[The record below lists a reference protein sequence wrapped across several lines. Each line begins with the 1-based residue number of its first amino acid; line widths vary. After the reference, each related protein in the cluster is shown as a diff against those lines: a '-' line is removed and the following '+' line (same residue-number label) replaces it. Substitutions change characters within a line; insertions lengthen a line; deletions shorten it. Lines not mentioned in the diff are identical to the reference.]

1 MSISKLYIFSKNTDA
16 SSALRGYLYQV
27 LKAVET
33 WVNNFNNNIDD
44 EIYCDFEEDI
54 FQKNQYSKTAKFRQI
69 KLYSRDFSF
78 ASEEIQKCIAHFFM
92 LHVKTDYTSLE
103 KEFVFEA
110 NTSIKQQQGENDAEL
125 LKNWNENQNNLSDE
139 LLLECSTKVKN
150 IVTSYIKEQERL
162 KNAELGERKKKA
174 EEKAH
179 KAVTNNSL
187 KPTVAKA
194 RKVTEANE
202 KIEELEFEETILEE
216 AIAVFNSLTESD
228 WIEFTKRIKWQF
240 KDTNADVEFTSL
252 KENIEALILKLPF
265 PIEKENLSTTF
276 GLLHTIAW
284 EKASLKNP
292 DDKKLTL
299 SELQEILLQSAN
311 NDDKWYWQIFD
322 RWEGVTA
329 INHFVIGEFY
339 EIIDATRYCR
349 WNPYL
354 LKHDSIW
361 LSILKLYIDKTEIL
375 ENFSRTAIYEYLWL
389 RFRPIDFYAKP
400 KGDLVGEGKYFDFYF
415 KDFSDFKNAAELE
428 DVQSLMNIALA
439 ACFIG
444 NTDLNIEQVREWFK
458 QMEATLIGKLETETN
473 PNEICHLLEN
483 LGTHYLFL
491 NVRERETINVT
502 EVITPLGKIFSYI
515 DQADF
520 YDATALSTRLNKYI
534 SMLIQI
540 NPEKNSELIDA
551 IETFTEK
558 LNPLIEKRHGSYKAA
573 KVEVEKGVQY
583 LNSDNPGLLLRALSC
598 FHKAKTLW
606 YRQEYI
612 EGFVLA
618 LLNIAQ
624 LYSLIG
630 MNLASKY
637 YALGASWVSIHNG
650 SRHLLKRIADAF
662 GLAFYADFKQ
672 GAWMN
677 AIISFADYMNA
688 RDEFKGTPI
697 DTEIDEM
704 PFKTMKD
711 LAIVLHTTP
720 KISPQLKVLIE
731 AHIGMLGYIGDDII
745 KPILINLEK
754 DYPTDTSLK
763 PLLEAKL
770 TDKPLN
776 DVGKKRIVRFHALG
790 SSWEVSF
797 NNNYETTAIAEEFC
811 GIMQIMLVEIALSK
825 YDFHLVKSTIKIDLE
840 VKIDFDKPEQQPS
853 INEFKWKVFIAYFDS
868 KVPEELYDHTRR
880 SSAAIMHILGNISLL
895 PIDEFNETFLTLF
908 KDNDLAGKTLVLG
921 TYQRMYR
928 YVFTKHKFDT
938 LQRQFFEPVDAF
950 FLNLPSTNRV
960 MEWKNNLSSKYNQQ
974 QAIGNIKSRF
984 KNSNRCIYLT
994 IEKLKLDKGFPN
1006 LIIELREKGWLDWQI
1021 VIAMMNFMLNHKTQ
1035 LEISN
1040 RTFDNEE
1047 KYVEAFN
1054 EIFHKLL
1061 YVDEEQHYIEYPLEA
1076 FMSSDFNLQL
1086 NQTAINVL
1094 QAFGLEYKSKFINFL
1109 AVKELLD
1116 KRFNMINDM
1125 SNENN
1130 PLNDI
1135 K

>member
-16 SSALRGYLYQV
+16 SPSLRGYLYQV

-33 WVNNFNNNIDD
+33 WVDNFNNNVDD

-54 FQKNQYSKTAKFRQI
+54 FQRNQFSKTAKFRQI
-69 KLYSRDFSF
+69 KLYSSNFSF

-125 LKNWNENQNNLSDE
+125 LKNWNKNQNNLSDE

-150 IVTSYIKEQERL
+150 IVTNYIQEQKRL
-162 KNAELGERKKKA
+162 KNAELGERKKNA
-174 EEKAH
+174 EEKAQ

-187 KPTVAKA
+187 KPTVVKA

-202 KIEELEFEETILEE
+202 KIEELELEETVLEE

-240 KDTNADVEFTSL
+240 KDTNADDEFASL
-252 KENIEALILKLPF
+252 KANIERLILKLPF
-265 PIEKENLSTTF
+265 PIEEANLSTTF
-276 GLLHTIAW
+276 SSLQSTAW
-284 EKASLKNP
+284 EKASNKKS

-299 SELQEILLQSAN
+299 NELRQILLESS
-311 NDDKWYWQIFD
+311 NDDDKGYWQIFD

-329 INHFVIGEFY
+329 INNFIIGEFY
-339 EIIDATRYCR
+339 EVIDATRHCR
-349 WNPYL
+349 WHPYF
-354 LKHDSIW
+354 LKHDQEW
-361 LSILKLYIDKTEIL
+361 LSILKLYIDKVEIG
-375 ENFSRTAIYEYLWL
+375 EDFSRTAIYEYLLL
-389 RFRPIDFYAKP
+389 RFKPIDFYAKP

-415 KDFSDFKNAAELE
+415 KDFNDFKNAAELE
-428 DVQSLMNIALA
+428 DAQSLMNIALA

-458 QMEATLIGKLETETN
+458 QMEVTLIGKLETETN

-491 NVRERETINVT
+491 NVREQEIINIT

-583 LNSDNPGLLLRALSC
+583 LNSDNPVLLLRALNC

-606 YRQEYI
+606 YRQEHM

-624 LYSLIG
+624 LYSLMG

-637 YALGASWVSIHNG
+637 YALGASWISIHNG
-650 SRHLLKRIADAF
+650 NRHLLKRIADAF
-662 GLAFYADFKQ
+662 GLAFDADFKQ

-688 RDEFKGTPI
+688 RDEFKGTPL
-697 DTEIDEM
+697 DPEIDEM
-704 PFKTMKD
+704 PFKRMAS
-711 LAIVLHTTP
+711 LSMIFHATP
-720 KISPQLKVLIE
+720 KISPQLTVLID
-731 AHIGMLGYIGDDII
+731 AHIGMLGHIGEDFI
-745 KPILINLEK
+745 KPQLPNLEK
-754 DYPTDTSLK
+754 NYPTDTSLK
-763 PLLEAKL
+763 PILEAIL

-776 DVGKKRIVRFHALG
+776 DVGKKRIIRFQALG
-790 SSWEVSF
+790 STWEISF
-797 NNNYETTAIAEEFC
+797 NNDYETTAIAEEFC
-811 GIMQIMLVEIALSK
+811 GILQIMLAEIALSK
-825 YDFHLVKSTIKIDLE
+825 YDFHLVKSTLKIDLE
-840 VKIDFDKPEQQPS
+840 VKAGYDKPEQQPS
-853 INEFKWKVFIAYFDS
+853 INEFKWKVFIEHFDS
-868 KVPEELYDHTRR
+868 KVSQEINLHTAKK
-880 SSAAIMHILGNISLL
+880 STILWSILNEISLL
-895 PIDEFNETFLTLF
+895 PKDEFNDFFERLF
-908 KDNDLAGKTLVLG
+908 KENDLAGKTLVLG
-921 TYQRMYR
+921 SYQRMYR
-928 YVFTKHKFDT
+928 YVCTQKRFDS
-938 LQRQFFEPVDAF
+938 LQRQLFEPVDTF
-950 FLNLPSTNRV
+950 FLNLPNTNRV
-960 MEWKNNLSSKYNQQ
+960 MEWKNSLSPKYNQQ
-974 QAIGNIKSRF
+974 QAIENIKSRF
-984 KNSNRCIYLT
+984 KNSNRCIHLT

-1006 LIIELREKGWLDWQI
+1006 LISELRDQGWLDWQI
-1021 VIAMMNFMLNHKTQ
+1021 VMSMMNFMLNHKTQ

-1047 KYVEAFN
+1047 KYVEALQ
-1054 EIFHKLL
+1054 EIFHKLR
-1061 YVDEEQHYIEYPLEA
+1061 YVDEEQCYVEYPLKA
-1076 FMSSDFNLQL
+1076 FMSNDFKLEL
-1086 NQTAINVL
+1086 NQIAINVL
-1094 QAFGLEYKSKFINFL
+1094 QAFGLEYKSQFINFS

-1116 KRFNMINDM
+1116 KRFNMTNDM

-1130 PLNDI
+1130 QLSGI